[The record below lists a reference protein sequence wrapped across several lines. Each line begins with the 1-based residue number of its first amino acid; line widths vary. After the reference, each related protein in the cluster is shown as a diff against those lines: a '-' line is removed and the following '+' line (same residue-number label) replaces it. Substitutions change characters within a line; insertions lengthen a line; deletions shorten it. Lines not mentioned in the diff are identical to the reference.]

1 MSLGVSP
8 IARITKKKEGS
19 KEDKEIPASSSF
31 QKYPRIFSK
40 RIEHRR
46 NRKLSKY
53 PYLDPNNH
61 GINNFPESKN
71 QGSFM
76 MKIITSI
83 EEKITLFYGIKLIKI
98 DSITIGRVIIND

>member
-1 MSLGVSP
+1 VKQKG
-8 IARITKKKEGS
+8 GS
-19 KEDKEIPASSSF
+19 TEDREIPALSSF

-40 RIEHRR
+40 RNEHRR

-71 QGSFM
+71 PEPFM
-76 MKIITSI
+76 MKIIASI

-98 DSITIGRVIIND
+98 NSITIGRVIIND